1 MEAVIQ
7 GPQSGDEVRHYQEA
21 DSSVDFNYN
30 YNYNYNDC
38 NLIIHYET
46 DESFKLPV

>member
-7 GPQSGDEVRHYQEA
+7 GPQSGDQVWHYQEA
-21 DSSVDFNYN
+21 DSPVDFNYN
-30 YNYNYNDC
+30 YNYNDS
-38 NLIIHYET
+38 NLIINDEP